1 MDRIVA
7 MALAF
12 LLVLPFA
19 GINGGE
25 VASTIDTNDILYV
38 GGSGPGNY
46 TRVQAALDDA
56 GDGAT
61 VYVYPGLYHESI
73 VINKQLGLIG
83 IEKNGE
89 KPVIQAEEN
98 HSAVL
103 ILADGCTLKGFI
115 MKSQEILISDDNPP
129 SCEIRSDSNIIE
141 NNTFMYG
148 TQVFFLNQ
156 SSYNVIKHN
165 TIIGGYWRGMYS
177 RYGTHNDIS
186 GNEARLSSGEGFYL
200 REANSTITYNTA
212 TENCHGMSI
221 SGSSSCSISFNSIYR
236 NTQYGLSLDDCTDVS
251 VINNSIH
258 DHAYGGVL
266 VSDSSNCTI
275 SGNELYSNQAG
286 VRLYGTIGVN
296 YEGSTHNVVA
306 RNDIY
311 GNDVGIYWESGCKNN
326 YFTYNNLVDNS
337 ENAYFWT
344 SLEIGDPDFPLHR
357 PCQNIWNRNYWSDW
371 TTSVPKPIQGM
382 LTVWL
387 SSFYI
392 DLPWLT
398 FDKHP
403 AAEPHGNIT
412 LPDIEDDSTATT
424 FPRGDMSLPSS
435 LAPVSASRAS
445 SSFCDNSGE

>member
-1 MDRIVA
+1 MNKTKTIA
-7 MALAF
+7 IAF
-12 LLVLPFA
+12 LMLIQFSS
-19 GINGGE
+19 INGNN
-25 VASTIDTNDILYV
+25 VSTIGTSNGNILYV

-46 TRVQAALDDA
+46 SSIQAATNDA
-56 GDGAT
+56 EDGYT
-61 VYVYPGLYHESI
+61 ICVYCGNYSESV
-73 VINKQLGLIG
+73 VINRSVSLVG

-115 MKSQEILISDDNPP
+115 VKSQEILISGDNPP
-129 SCEIRSDSNIIE
+129 SCEIRSDNNIIE

-186 GNEARLSSGEGFYL
+186 GNEARLSSGDGFYL

-258 DHAYGGVL
+258 DYVYGGCFLLTARIVGWRGMSCMGTRL
-266 VSDSSNCTI
+266 VFGCSLGTALPGLAA
-275 SGNELYSNQAG
+275 SGTRCG
-286 VRLYGTIGVN
+286 
-296 YEGSTHNVVA
+296 
-306 RNDIY
+306 
-311 GNDVGIYWESGCKNN
+311 
-326 YFTYNNLVDNS
+326 
-337 ENAYFWT
+337 
-344 SLEIGDPDFPLHR
+344 
-357 PCQNIWNRNYWSDW
+357 
-371 TTSVPKPIQGM
+371 GM
-382 LTVWL
+382 LFIPTRWG
-387 SSFYI
+387 FI
-392 DLPWLT
+392 W
-398 FDKHP
+398 K
-403 AAEPHGNIT
+403 
-412 LPDIEDDSTATT
+412 
-424 FPRGDMSLPSS
+424 R
-435 LAPVSASRAS
+435 
-445 SSFCDNSGE
+445 